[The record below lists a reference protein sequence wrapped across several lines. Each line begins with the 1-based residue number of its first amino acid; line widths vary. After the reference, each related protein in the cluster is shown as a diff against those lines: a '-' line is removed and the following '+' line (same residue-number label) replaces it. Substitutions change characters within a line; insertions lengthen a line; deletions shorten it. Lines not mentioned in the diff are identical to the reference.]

1 MRLFRILLLFAL
13 QLTGL
18 SPSVALRAQ
27 HSEIPNAGFEDWV
40 FTGTYYEPFYW
51 NTYNLASEYGCSPF
65 VAPDSSPV
73 SGKVAARIS
82 TLACTSTDQT
92 FKDTIAGIISLGERD
107 VSPGLPANQKPTKF
121 SFYLKYQPVPGD
133 SAAIVLLFTRN
144 KSIGVKEQVGV
155 AFHVEGRTISNWTR
169 IELPVY
175 WLLPGLPDSVQIVCT
190 SSKAILDG
198 KKPLRPG
205 SVLWLDDLAT
215 DKPIW
220 VPSSLW
226 HTVPKNIAVYPN
238 PARIDDLLH
247 VELPDTQP
255 FQYRIF
261 DSNGR
266 MRAMGT
272 ALNRQLNLQAHGL
285 SGGVYHL
292 EMSQP
297 GFVTSARLTIFQEP

>member
-1 MRLFRILLLFAL
+1 MRQFRKVLLFVV
-13 QLTGL
+13 QLAGL

-51 NTYNLASEYGCSPF
+51 NTYNLASEYGCTPF

-73 SGKVAARIS
+73 TGKLAAKIS

-92 FKDTIAGIISLGERD
+92 FKDTIAGIITLGERD
-107 VSPGLPANQKPTKF
+107 MSPGLPANQKPGKF
-121 SFYLKYQPVPGD
+121 SFFLKYQPAPGD
-133 SAAIVLLFTRN
+133 SAAIILVFTRN
-144 KSIGVKEQVGV
+144 KSKGVKENVGV
-155 AFHVEGRTISNWTR
+155 AYHIEGRKIATWTR
-169 IELPVY
+169 IEVPVY
-175 WLLPGLPDSVQIVCT
+175 WLLSGLPDSVQLIIT
-190 SSKAILDG
+190 SSKTVLDG
-198 KKPLRPG
+198 KKPRQPG
-205 SVLWLDDLAT
+205 SVLWLDNLIT

-220 VPSSLW
+220 APTSVW
-226 HTVPKNIAVYPN
+226 QTVPENIAVYPN

-266 MRAMGT
+266 LRAMGT
-272 ALNRQLNLQAHGL
+272 ASNKQLSLQAHGL

-297 GFVTSARLTIFQEP
+297 DFVTSARLTIFQEP